1 MSHRLKVSPKLTY
14 PVLLTLLG
22 MGTFGSFST
31 SSLPLGL
38 KLYGLSL
45 FLQAG
50 FALLYFAVWRRR
62 DRDHRQSTDRY
73 LQKDLAGHQDRAIV
87 TDESW

>member
-22 MGTFGSFST
+22 MGTFGAFST
-31 SSLPLGL
+31 SSLHLGL

-62 DRDHRQSTDRY
+62 DRDYRQSTDRY
-73 LQKDLAGHQDRAIV
+73 
-87 TDESW
+87 S